1 MVHHTMNCLLSQV
14 LDSNDRGKKHTGV
27 KQWELV
33 LDLILLLSNW
43 GQGAL
48 RKTLSFFQYQ

>member
-48 RKTLSFFQYQ
+48 RKTLSFF